1 MSDVLVLIIVGF
13 TGAVMTFY
21 VSEGRKQ
28 GPVRSSAVLSLA
40 VALIFHLNALNIEVY
55 LAQNIPLVF
64 IGSSFIGMVSSRLVS
79 NYWAIGAGGAVFC
92 IIFLNASRF
101 FTGYGGA
108 LGTAACISLL
118 TILSIP
124 IVTKK
129 QRLTNG
135 FALFIKMV
143 FRMKREQK

>member
-1 MSDVLVLIIVGF
+1 MSDVLVLILVGF

-40 VALIFHLNALNIEVY
+40 VALIMRFDALNIELY
-55 LAQNIPLVF
+55 LTQNIPLVF
-64 IGSSFIGMVSSRLVS
+64 IGSSFIGMVSSRLIS
-79 NYWAIGAGGAVFC
+79 NYWAIGAAGMVFC
-92 IIFLNASRF
+92 IIFLNTSRF

-124 IVTKK
+124 IVTKRH
-129 QRLTNG
+129 RLTNG
-135 FALFIKMV
+135 FALFRKTV
-143 FRMKREQK
+143 FRIKRE